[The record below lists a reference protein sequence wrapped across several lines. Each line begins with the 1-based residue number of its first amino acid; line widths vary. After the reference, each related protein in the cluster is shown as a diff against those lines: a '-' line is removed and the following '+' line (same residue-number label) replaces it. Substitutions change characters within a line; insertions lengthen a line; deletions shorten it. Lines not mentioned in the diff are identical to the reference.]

1 MLTAWPTNGKASA
14 ALRSF
19 VPTDDSEETALFS
32 PATTENYFSHP
43 AFVVALATVSVS
55 RIVSFLLQCGV
66 CETRSRAPSRLPVLP
81 SFQEL
86 LFSHCSSF
94 FFQPPTPPL
103 LFHTLCVSTIS
114 PPCGQ
119 FMNGTQGTVG
129 ITRPNA
135 TSKYFIHRS
144 RFHFRLVMR
153 ERQKRRRRN
162 SSRTRRHREE
172 TETSARPK
180 DPAETQHQ
188 GPFPSKIKHTYQ
200 YMQISTRVS
209 VEEIKERSTQLKY
222 L

>member
-1 MLTAWPTNGKASA
+1 MAHKWKSQRCA
-14 ALRSF
+14 AQLRA
-19 VPTDDSEETALFS
+19 TDDSEETALFS

-81 SFQEL
+81 GFQEL

-94 FFQPPTPPL
+94 FLQPPPPL

-188 GPFPSKIKHTYQ
+188 GPFPSKIKHTHQ
-200 YMQISTRVS
+200 YMLISTRV
-209 VEEIKERSTQLKY
+209 KC
-222 L
+222 